1 MIKHYVFS
9 LIDRLITKSPNQLY
23 SINDSQSGY
32 YRKRYETFL
41 GEGII
46 GGCITVLF
54 SRESISLSGG
64 VAEFDSFLAN
74 SNASGFGTDFSGSL
88 FWGERFKVGGTGLE
102 VPTKSPV
109 PAVTFETPGVD

>member
-9 LIDRLITKSPNQLY
+9 LIDTLITKSPNQSY

-54 SRESISLSGG
+54 SRESIGLSVELRSLIHCL
-64 VAEFDSFLAN
+64 ADSD
-74 SNASGFGTDFSGSL
+74 ASGFGTSFSGSL